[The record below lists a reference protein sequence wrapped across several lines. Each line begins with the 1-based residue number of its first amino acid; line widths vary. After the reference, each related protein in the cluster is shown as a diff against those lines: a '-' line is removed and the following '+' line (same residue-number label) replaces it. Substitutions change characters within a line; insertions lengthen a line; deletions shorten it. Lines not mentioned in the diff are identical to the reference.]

1 MASEL
6 AVLPRSNA
14 VNLRLQ
20 AAKPVFGRHSIDPD
34 KIAVAL
40 NNGKKEEVLPV
51 LRHLTSAGKATI
63 ESLQAVECI
72 GRVLRHRDP
81 DVAAAAADAL
91 AVAEATGQRFEEAL
105 LQLLQREE
113 VCVLAALAALGKMGP
128 TIQPTRKALVVRQVA
143 QCLSGN
149 VPVRTRALRALAE
162 LKATRQALKIH
173 DLLQAEKVPEVMG
186 AAVEVLAQLSAMTL
200 EAESCFPEEFREQ
213 KLGEMLGEPRL
224 TYSALKAI
232 AFLGPK
238 APASLLPRVTA
249 KLAEADLSTRYAA
262 AVALGAM
269 AELVAASKETIDQLM
284 AMLKSSDV
292 SARAAACCAVAE
304 MGSEA
309 KLSRELVAT
318 LASDMEE
325 APKPQIASAGKRVP
339 PQMVMP
345 RCAAITALGAMG
357 DREGAKVVAQGL
369 LDKNWQVRLAAAEAM
384 ARLGEAANGYASGLI
399 GLLRDEFHIVRAAA
413 CRAIGALRMPEALPG
428 LAQAFEDPSAPVRCS
443 ALTAATELVR
453 GAEEYCHEVF
463 KAVTDREPEVRA
475 AAVRC
480 LARHEVLGENYVG
493 VVAQQLLDGSPEVR
507 AAAVAGLGQMGA
519 AGRGFQDEVSFMM
532 NDPSDM
538 VRQAAA
544 GALEQLGLRD
554 SLAPIKPLAP
564 RNTVGLR
571 AALAP
576 PDNKD
581 PVEGLGQYYKNIMM
595 KKSELIKC
603 GKWIDDEI
611 F

>member
-1 MASEL
+1 M
-6 AVLPRSNA
+6 
-14 VNLRLQ
+14 
-20 AAKPVFGRHSIDPD
+20 
-34 KIAVAL
+34 
-40 NNGKKEEVLPV
+40 
-51 LRHLTSAGKATI
+51 
-63 ESLQAVECI
+63 
-72 GRVLRHRDP
+72 
-81 DVAAAAADAL
+81 DV
-91 AVAEATGQRFEEAL
+91 G
-105 LQLLQREE
+105 
-113 VCVLAALAALGKMGP
+113 
-128 TIQPTRKALVVRQVA
+128 
-143 QCLSGN
+143 
-149 VPVRTRALRALAE
+149 
-162 LKATRQALKIH
+162 ALKIH

-292 SARAAACCAVAE
+292 SARA
-304 MGSEA
+304 
-309 KLSRELVAT
+309 
-318 LASDMEE
+318 
-325 APKPQIASAGKRVP
+325 PQIASAGKRVP